1 MRPNARLASIVADT
15 RAKRLIRTNTSG
27 SVHLPRHF
35 LGLQIR
41 HSTTWIHGRVNVP
54 LSQFMEK
61 VAEMRIPDQVIFVS
75 TEDPDVI
82 NQLSSFSNA
91 TFYFTDIERTNENQA
106 RAIAKGRLDGEK
118 DGLNALINL
127 FIMRDARWFVG
138 GFRSNWG
145 RLVLEHML
153 GIGNP
158 PAITIA
164 LDQDKGKREWTAY
177 SALKPL
183 YSN

>member
-1 MRPNARLASIVADT
+1 M
-15 RAKRLIRTNTSG
+15 
-27 SVHLPRHF
+27 LP
-35 LGLQIR
+35 G
-41 HSTTWIHGRVNVP
+41 
-54 LSQFMEK
+54 
-61 VAEMRIPDQVIFVS
+61 
-75 TEDPDVI
+75 
-82 NQLSSFSNA
+82 
-91 TFYFTDIERTNENQA
+91 ERTNENQA